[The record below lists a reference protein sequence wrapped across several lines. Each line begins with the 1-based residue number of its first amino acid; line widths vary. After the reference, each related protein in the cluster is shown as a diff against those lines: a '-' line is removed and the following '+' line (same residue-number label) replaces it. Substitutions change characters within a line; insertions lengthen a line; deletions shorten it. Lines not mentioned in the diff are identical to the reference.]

1 VTSTG
6 FDGTVLPNVT
16 SGREPGVT
24 LTRDLSPS
32 ARISEIARKGHQ
44 RANAISR
51 CFASGE
57 TVLLVRAFVTLA
69 AHTSSRI
76 QLRDVVVTFDA

>member
-6 FDGTVLPNVT
+6 FDGTILPNVT
-16 SGREPGVT
+16 SARELGVT

-51 CFASGE
+51 CFASRD
-57 TVLLVRAFVTLA
+57 TALLVRAFVTLC
-69 AHTSSRI
+69 AHMSSRI
-76 QLRDVVVTFDA
+76 QLRDMVVTF